1 MSYELI
7 ISEKPQAAEK
17 IANALADKNVQKL
30 REYNVNFF
38 HLTHNGKEIYVASA
52 VGHLYIL
59 GEKGGESWKYPV
71 FDTEWKPIYKVNK
84 EAGYTED
91 YIKLLTKLG
100 KGASEVTV
108 ASDFDIEGEVIGL
121 NVMRFA
127 CGKKDANR
135 MKFSTLTKGDLVKAY
150 ETKQNTLEWGQANAG
165 ETRHT
170 LDWYY
175 GINLSRAFTQ
185 AIKKGTNQFKV
196 LSTGRVQAPTLHFLA
211 ERERKIMAFI
221 PESFSEIYLDGTCEK
236 TKLKAQYELSDKKL
250 SEMKKEAK
258 SSEDD
263 DDDEDIQT
271 KSTDKGKIFDKKWA
285 ETVVKETTNKD
296 GKISE
301 ITSKKFKQS
310 VPTPFDLT
318 SLQMEASTMLG
329 LSPKRTLE
337 IAQKLY
343 IEGVTSYPRTSSQ
356 KLPKELNLKNV
367 IDKLAKHP
375 QYRDKVAIVNKI
387 NPSLKPNEGKKE
399 DPAHPAIHPTGEVPT
414 KFDGQELKL
423 YDLIVKRFLAVFGED
438 AIRETNTIKID
449 ISGHD
454 FILKGTRTVER
465 NWHDLYEPYLKFE
478 DVELPK
484 LDKGSIVK
492 NQKIEKLDK
501 ETLPPKRYSDASI
514 IKELEKRN
522 LGTKATR
529 AEILSNLRN
538 RGFIVDKSIKVTEL
552 GLKMDQ
558 IIANDVPD
566 LVNESLTR
574 QFEDEMENIR
584 ANKLKPQVTLKE
596 AEETLMKI
604 LDEIKHNEEDLGKRL
619 AEASNI
625 ARFEMSKI
633 AKCPNCTDGFLIL
646 RTAKVGGKKFVGC
659 NAYPNCKTIFNVP
672 QAPVIKAF
680 DMDADDEGK
689 IYIMAG
695 KSEGNLRKMCINEP
709 APELGEDGVVASVEK
724 KYEEENMIC
733 PNCKEGKMVLRKS
746 FYGEFLGCNNYP
758 KCKTMMKITKGVVDT
773 KPLAP
778 SAKKTTAKK
787 SAAKKADKEENTS
800 NEIGDEGVELGD
812 KKEKKPAKKSAAKK
826 STKNKELE

>member
-30 REYNVNFF
+30 REHNVNFF

-52 VGHLYIL
+52 VGHLYVL

-84 EAGYTED
+84 EANYTED
-91 YIKLLTKLG
+91 YIKVLTKLG
-100 KGASEVTV
+100 KDASEVTV
-108 ASDFDIEGEVIGL
+108 ASDYDIEGEVIGL
-121 NVMRFA
+121 NVVRFA
-127 CGKKDANR
+127 CGKKDGNR

-150 ETKQNTLEWGQANAG
+150 ETKQNTLEWGQAKAG

-196 LSTGRVQAPTLHFLA
+196 LSTGRVQAPALHFLA
-211 ERERKIMAFI
+211 AREKKIMAFI
-221 PESFSEIYLDGTCEK
+221 PEAFSEIYLDGTCEK
-236 TKLKAQYELSDKKL
+236 TKLKAQYEVDERKL
-250 SEMKKEAK
+250 ADMKREAK
-258 SSEDD
+258 NNEDD
-263 DDDEDIQT
+263 DDDEEDAQT
-271 KSTDKGKIFDKKWA
+271 KSADKGKIFDKKWA
-285 ETVVKETTNKD
+285 EQVVKETTGKD
-296 GKISE
+296 GKIE
-301 ITSKKFKQS
+301 EVTSKKFKQS

-343 IEGVTSYPRTSSQ
+343 IDGVTSYPRTSSQ

-367 IDKLAKHP
+367 IDKLAKFP
-375 QYRDKVAIVNKI
+375 NYRDKVAIVNKI

-399 DPAHPAIHPTGEVPT
+399 DPAHPAIHPTGELPT

-438 AIRETNTIKID
+438 AIRETNTIRIG

-492 NQKIEKLDK
+492 NNKIEKLDK

-538 RGFIVDKSIKVTEL
+538 RGYIVDKSIKVTEL
-552 GLKMDQ
+552 GIKMDE
-558 IIANDVPD
+558 IISNDVPD
-566 LVNESLTR
+566 LVDESLTR

-584 ANKLKPQVTLKE
+584 ANKLKPEVTLKE

-680 DMDADDEGK
+680 DMDADDDGK

-695 KSEGNLRKMCINEP
+695 KTEGNMRKMCINEP
-709 APELGEDGVVASVEK
+709 TPETLDEEGVVVEKEK

-758 KCKTMMKITKGVVDT
+758 KCKTMMKITKGVVNT
-773 KPLAP
+773 TPLAP
-778 SAKKTTAKK
+778 SPKK
-787 SAAKKADKEENTS
+787 SAKKFAKKGAEKEAENEIETKKEE
-800 NEIGDEGVELGD
+800 
-812 KKEKKPAKKSAAKK
+812 KEKKPAKKAVAKK
-826 STKNKELE
+826 SAKKKVEE